1 MSIILSIDQSYTH
14 CAYVVT
20 EGDTVIEFDVLKS
33 DADTDVYQRSLD
45 IALRLGQ
52 VFLKHRPIEIRL
64 EGLAFGM
71 RGNATRDL
79 SGLLFTIINVISH
92 LHVFNNFRIIAPTQV
107 KKRATGSGK
116 AKKKEMIA
124 ALPIDISKLF
134 KDKNYKQTTGLTDL
148 ADAFW
153 ISQVV

>member
-1 MSIILSIDQSYTH
+1 MIILSIDQSYTH

-20 EGDTVIEFDVLKS
+20 EGKTVIDFGVLKS
-33 DADTDVYQRSLD
+33 DNELD
-45 IALRLGQ
+45 IYKRALRLSLELGG
-52 VFLKHRPIEIRL
+52 VLCKHTPEQIRL

-92 LHVFNNFRIIAPTQV
+92 LHVFNNFKIVAPTQV
-107 KKRATGSGK
+107 KKTGTGSGK
-116 AKKKEMIA
+116 ATKKEMIA
-124 ALPIDISKLF
+124 ALPPDILKLF

-148 ADAFW
+148 ADAYW
-153 ISQVV
+153 ISQVL

>member
-1 MSIILSIDQSYTH
+1 MPILSIDQSYTH

-20 EGDTVIEFDVLKS
+20 FGNNIIDFDVLKS
-33 DADTDVYQRSLD
+33 DAELNVYERSLD

-52 VFLKHRPIEIRL
+52 VFLKHRPEEIRL

-79 SGLLFTIINVISH
+79 SGLLFTIINVISY

-124 ALPIDISKLF
+124 ALPSDILKLF

-148 ADAFW
+148 SDAYW
-153 ISQVV
+153 ISQVI